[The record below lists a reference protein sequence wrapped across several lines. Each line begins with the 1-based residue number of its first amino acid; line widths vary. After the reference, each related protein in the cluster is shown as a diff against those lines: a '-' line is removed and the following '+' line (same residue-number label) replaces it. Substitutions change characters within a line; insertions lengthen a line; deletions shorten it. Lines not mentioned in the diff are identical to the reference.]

1 MAIPIVVAG
10 AGVVAVAALKE
21 AVAVT
26 VTLLLAGVAANEVY
40 RAKKEIDAARAARDA
55 ARKKAAEDFATVGP
69 SAITL
74 SKAMELAQ
82 EEACSKRKVCPA
94 LKGHASP
101 VNHYMSSE
109 SAAYQSR
116 ITGFPPHVEW
126 IFDGK
131 DFDGFFPEI
140 CQLVE
145 TKANYSFFFLDGP
158 YTFRFPSFGGVD
170 RALKQAQRQYSTI
183 LRNPP
188 TSLAWYF
195 QTEHFYLRM
204 TDEFRRA
211 GLAIL
216 TIHQP

>member
-10 AGVVAVAALKE
+10 IGAAVAALQE
-21 AVAVT
+21 AAIAT
-26 VTLLLAGVAANEVY
+26 TTIILTGVAANEVY

-69 SAITL
+69 FADAL

-82 EEACSKRKVCPA
+82 EEDCSRRKECPA
-94 LKGHASP
+94 LKGYAGP
-101 VNHYMSSE
+101 VNHHMSSR

-131 DFDGFFPEI
+131 DFDGFFPDI
-140 CQLVE
+140 CRLVE
-145 TKANYSFFFLDGP
+145 TKANYSFSFLNDP
-158 YTFRFPSFGGVD
+158 YIFRFPSFSGVD
-170 RALKQAQRQYSTI
+170 RALKQALRQYSTI

-195 QTEHFYLRM
+195 QTEYFYLRM